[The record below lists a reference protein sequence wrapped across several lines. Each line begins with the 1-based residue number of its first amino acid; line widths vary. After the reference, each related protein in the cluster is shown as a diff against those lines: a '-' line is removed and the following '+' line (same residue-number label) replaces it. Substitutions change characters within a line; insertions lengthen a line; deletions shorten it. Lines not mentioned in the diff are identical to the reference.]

1 MQLYDKEYINDQRA
15 SFTVVANKNYGPIY
29 GIYIANGPKDTARNL
44 CFAGSSRVSNVMK
57 TDESRTLGTFE
68 CT

>member
-1 MQLYDKEYINDQRA
+1 MKLYDRTFTEGA
-15 SFTVVANKNYGPIY
+15 SFVAMANRNYGPKY

-44 CFAGSSRVSNVMK
+44 CFAGSSRISNVMK
-57 TDESRTLGTFE
+57 TDELGTLGIFE

>member
-1 MQLYDKEYINDQRA
+1 MNGVYDR
-15 SFTVVANKNYGPIY
+15 SFKGDGVSFIATANRNYGPIY

-44 CFAGSSRVSNVMK
+44 CFAGSSRISNIMN
-57 TDESRTLGTFE
+57 TNESRTFGTFV

>member
-1 MQLYDKEYINDQRA
+1 MHGVYNRNFGGDGA
-15 SFTVVANKNYGPIY
+15 SFIATANRNYGPIF

-44 CFAGSSRVSNVMK
+44 CFAGSSRISYIMN
-57 TDESRTLGTFE
+57 TNESGTLGTFD